1 LLREQIGKSNSRRK
15 LNTEEIKHLDKLELI
30 VRCFIE
36 YMQQD
41 YIYSEIRRRLSALRR
56 LNGRLGFEDQT
67 FTEEVYLTIRKLK
80 RSKCIEQRQAAGINE
95 DLLIKMI
102 EAQPDTLVG
111 KRNRL
116 LLSLG
121 YDFLARRSE
130 LVAIR
135 NEDLTF
141 IRLDFFEPS
150 SIRRSTCRKEIFYI

>member
-1 LLREQIGKSNSRRK
+1 
-15 LNTEEIKHLDKLELI
+15 
-30 VRCFIE
+30 
-36 YMQQD
+36 MQQD

>member
-1 LLREQIGKSNSRRK
+1 MLREQIGKSNSRRK

-102 EAQPDTLVG
+102 EAQPETLVG
-111 KRNRL
+111 NRNRL